1 MAISDD
7 YFGDPYVD
15 TDEWR
20 DDGDGIRF
28 RYVHGGFDGTDTR
41 FSFYFPPEDVYQ
53 NRFISWIEGGQGGS
67 EVNALTGGPIA
78 TVSTT
83 FGAEVGAVI
92 VESNQGH
99 IGADLAGCG
108 GDSSILCWRASAE
121 SARYMKQLA
130 TEMYGAAPRYGY
142 VTGGSGGGVRSINC
156 FERTDVW
163 EGAVPFVMPHPGQ
176 GVFFSFLANVIRLLT
191 REERAALAARTGLG
205 GSGDPFE
212 SLNGEQRE
220 ALAALYRAGFPR
232 GAEFVLSNPFEAVLV
247 WSWHS
252 SELMEHDRSYW
263 HDFWAVPGY
272 AGADR
277 PSTFEP
283 FLLEEKSRVAKVVTA
298 GDLLAS
304 ATEEEWAAGGAA
316 GLIGRAMAMVMP
328 ESPFAVVV
336 EGLDRAA
343 LDQATGAKVHI
354 GSGIGAGRIVV
365 CLGVVGDA
373 LVCSA
378 SGEAGNLLFD
388 EVQAGDEVT
397 VSNRDF
403 LAYCHYH
410 RTQTDLD
417 LDQFGEHYP
426 EFEQQVVDGHAV
438 FPTRATFGF
447 ETVMVSSRYQYDWAG
462 KMIICQNVHDIGT
475 WPVGAVN
482 YHQRLLKLRGE
493 QATDRDFRVWWFDH
507 AAHTPGSMFPSVG
520 RPHATTRLIEYGGA
534 IQQALRDVIAWVE
547 DDVEPPARSQYEH
560 TVSGAVHLPHQAAD
574 RRGIQPV
581 PALTINGTVVASAKT
596 GQPVRLDLRVDVP
609 HGAGSIIAIEWD
621 VTGDG
626 MWEPEPEIDGT
637 KASLTASKQH
647 TYTEPGTYWPS
658 VRVTS
663 HRDGLV
669 DATTRRVPNLAQSR
683 LDVT

>member
-1 MAISDD
+1 VAISDD
-7 YFGDPYVD
+7 YFGDPYLD

-20 DDGDGIRF
+20 EEGDGVRF
-28 RYVHGGFDGTDTR
+28 RYAHGGFAGTDTR
-41 FSFYFPPEDVYQ
+41 FSFYFPPAEGYRD
-53 NRFISWIEGGQGGS
+53 RFISWIEGGQGGS
-67 EVNALTGGPIA
+67 EVNGLMGTSA
-78 TVSTT
+78 TVGPT

-130 TEMYGAAPRYGY
+130 AEMYGTAPRYGY

-163 EGAVPFVMPHPGQ
+163 QGAVPFVMPHPGQ
-176 GVFFSFLANVIRLLT
+176 GVFFSFLANVIRLLS

-212 SLNGEQRE
+212 GLDVEQRE
-220 ALAALYRAGFPR
+220 ALSALYRAGFPR
-232 GAEFVLSNPFEAVLV
+232 GAEFVLLNPFEAVLV

-252 SELMEHDRSYW
+252 SELMEHDRAYW
-263 HDFWAVPGY
+263 HEFWTVPGY

-277 PSTFEP
+277 PSTLEP
-283 FLLEEKSRVAKVVTA
+283 FLLEEKTRVAKVVTA

-304 ATEEEWAAGGAA
+304 ATEEDWAAGEAA
-316 GLIGRAMAMVMP
+316 GVIGRAMAMAMP
-328 ESPFAVVV
+328 DSPLAIVI
-336 EGLDRAA
+336 EGLDRVA
-343 LDQATGAKVHI
+343 LDRATGAKLHL
-354 GSGIGAGRIVV
+354 GSGVGAGRTVV

-388 EVQAGDEVT
+388 EVQPGDEVT
-397 VSNRDF
+397 VTNRDF

-417 LDQFGEHYP
+417 YDQFGQHYP
-426 EFEQQVVDGHAV
+426 EFEQQVVDGRAV

-447 ETVMVSSRYQYDWAG
+447 ETVMVSSRYHYDWAG
-462 KMIICQNVHDIGT
+462 KMIICQNLHDIGT

-482 YHQRLLKLRGE
+482 YHQRLVRLRGE
-493 QATDRDFRVWWFDH
+493 ADTDRDFRVWWFDH

-534 IQQALRDVIAWVE
+534 VQQALRDVIAWVE
-547 DDVEPPARSQYEH
+547 NGVEPAARSQYEH
-560 TVSGAVHLPHQAAD
+560 TVSGAVRLPDRAAN

-581 PALTINGTVVASAKT
+581 PILTVDGGIVASVVA
-596 GQPVRLDLRVDVP
+596 GQPVRLDLEVDVP
-609 HGAGSIIAIEWD
+609 PGTGSIIAIEWD
-621 VTGDG
+621 VIGDG
-626 MWEPEPEIDGT
+626 RWESDPDIDGT
-637 KASLTASKQH
+637 STSIHTSRVH
-647 TYTEPGTYWPS
+647 TYAEAGTYWPS

-663 HRDGLV
+663 HRDGDV
-669 DATTRRVPNLAQSR
+669 AATTCRVPNLAQSR
-683 LDVT
+683 IDVT

>member
-1 MAISDD
+1 VAISDD
-7 YFGDPYVD
+7 YFGDPYID

-20 DDGDGIRF
+20 EERGSVRF
-28 RYVHGGFDGTDTR
+28 RYVHGGFTGTDTR
-41 FSFYFPPEDVYQ
+41 FSFYFPPEEVYED
-53 NRFISWIEGGQGGS
+53 RFISWIEGGQGGS
-67 EVNALTGGPIA
+67 EVNGLMGERA
-78 TVSTT
+78 TVGPT

-99 IGADLAGCG
+99 FGADLAGCG

-130 TEMYGAAPRYGY
+130 AEMYGAAPRYGY

-156 FERTDVW
+156 FDRTDIW
-163 EGAVPFVMPHPGQ
+163 QGAVPFVMPHPAQ
-176 GVFFSFLANVIRLLT
+176 GVFFSFLANVIRLLS

-212 SLNGEQRE
+212 GLDVEQSE

-232 GAEFVLSNPFEAVLV
+232 GAEFVLANPFEAVLV

-252 SELMEHDRSYW
+252 SELMEHDRAYW
-263 HDFWAVPGY
+263 HDFWATQGY

-283 FLLEEKSRVAKVVTA
+283 FLLEEKTRIAKVVSA
-298 GDLLAS
+298 GELLAS
-304 ATEEEWAAGGAA
+304 ATEDEWAAGGAA
-316 GLIGRAMAMVMP
+316 GVIGRAIAMAMP
-328 ESPFAVVV
+328 DSPLAVVI
-336 EGLDRAA
+336 EGLDRSE
-343 LDQATGAKVHI
+343 LDKATGAKVQL

-403 LAYCHYH
+403 VAYCHYH

-426 EFEQQVVDGHAV
+426 EFEQQVVDGRAV
-438 FPTRATFGF
+438 FPTRAAFGW
-447 ETVMVSSRYQYDWAG
+447 ETTMVSSRYHYDWTG
-462 KMIICQNVHDIGT
+462 KMIICQNLHDIGT

-482 YHQRLLKLRGE
+482 YHQRLIKLRGE

-507 AAHTPGSMFPSVG
+507 AAHTPGSMFPSAG
-520 RPHATTRLIEYGGA
+520 RPHATTRLIEYAGA
-534 IQQALRDVIAWVE
+534 VQQALRDVIAWVE
-547 DDVEPPARSQYEH
+547 DDIEPPVRSRYEH
-560 TVSGAVHLPHQAAD
+560 TASGAVHLPDRAAE

-581 PALTINGTVVASAKT
+581 ASLTVDGAVVASASL
-596 GQPVRLDLRVDVP
+596 GRPVQLDLHVDLP
-609 HGAGSIIAIEWD
+609 SGTGSIIAIEWD

-626 MWEPEPEIDGT
+626 GWEPEPHVDGT
-637 KASLTASKQH
+637 QTSITASRTH

-663 HRDGLV
+663 HRDGAIE
-669 DATTRRVPNLAQSR
+669 ATTCRVPNLAQSR
-683 LDVT
+683 VDVT